1 MLFITIGLGF
11 IFINLNIN
19 DIQVVPSFV
28 GYLLIALGSSQLK
41 KESVYFRRILPAA
54 IVMTV
59 INVWS
64 YLMSLTTAF
73 EWSGVVSDLYQTIF
87 WVILL
92 LILSAILQLFITY
105 CLAKGVLEM
114 EKTHRCDLGGHRL
127 LQLWQAVAVL
137 VILSNLLALLQ
148 QPAFA
153 TIAGLML
160 TAATIVQLIYW
171 GFFIRSYR
179 LYSRLA

>member
-19 DIQVVPSFV
+19 DIQIVPSFV

-64 YLMSLTTAF
+64 YLMSLMTAS

-92 LILSAILQLFITY
+92 LILSAIAAPGDF
-105 CLAKGVLEM
+105 
-114 EKTHRCDLGGHRL
+114 GGAGGL
-127 LQLWQAVAVL
+127 
-137 VILSNLLALLQ
+137 
-148 QPAFA
+148 FA
-153 TIAGLML
+153 TLLLCCAGGMTGGML
-160 TAATIVQLIYW
+160 A
-171 GFFIRSYR
+171 
-179 LYSRLA
+179 

>member
-64 YLMSLTTAF
+64 YLMSLIAVIWAAIGCCNCGRRSLF
-73 EWSGVVSDLYQTIF
+73 WSSCPICWRSCSSRPLRR
-87 WVILL
+87 
-92 LILSAILQLFITY
+92 S
-105 CLAKGVLEM
+105 LA
-114 EKTHRCDLGGHRL
+114 
-127 LQLWQAVAVL
+127 
-137 VILSNLLALLQ
+137 
-148 QPAFA
+148 
-153 TIAGLML
+153 
-160 TAATIVQLIYW
+160 
-171 GFFIRSYR
+171 
-179 LYSRLA
+179 